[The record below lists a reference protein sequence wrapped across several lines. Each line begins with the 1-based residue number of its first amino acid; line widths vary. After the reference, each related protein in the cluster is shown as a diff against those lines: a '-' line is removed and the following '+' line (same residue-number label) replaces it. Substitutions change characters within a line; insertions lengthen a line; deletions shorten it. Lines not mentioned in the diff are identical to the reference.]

1 VTIRAGLTVIHSYR
15 QCMYIVFIV
24 QCKKNSKTSAKI
36 RRTSVISI
44 IFKGVF
50 LSCSC
55 YTVISFYCLLYM
67 CMNQVPGD
75 FYIYTRWLKH
85 KFISKPL
92 LYRRCHYCRITTII
106 GCLLIRITCLS
117 CVDCYINELALYK
130 SSSSCSSD
138 RKQTSSSKN
147 DLFLPRYGWKH

>member
-1 VTIRAGLTVIHSYR
+1 MTIRTGLTVIHSYR

-36 RRTSVISI
+36 RRTSIISI

-50 LSCSC
+50 LLCSC
-55 YTVISFYCLLYM
+55 YTVISFYCLLYR

-85 KFISKPL
+85 KFIRKPL

-117 CVDCYINELALYK
+117 CVDCYINELIRITCL
-130 SSSSCSSD
+130 SCVDCYINELIRITCLSCV
-138 RKQTSSSKN
+138 
-147 DLFLPRYGWKH
+147 DL